1 MVMLGVVE
9 QINCLQRHR
18 NLVAKTTAVADADFK
33 FAEATVSIMACTGQ
47 QGILLVDEIVF
58 HIPEHHFFQP
68 VIIAKSGVGVRSRQH
83 TPRSRKT
90 LHSIGV
96 QNIL

>member
-9 QINCLQRHR
+9 QINCLQRYG
-18 NLVAKTTAVADADFK
+18 NLSSKTPTIAEADFQL
-33 FAEATVSIMACTGQ
+33 AEAVVPIVARTGQ

-58 HIPEHHFFQP
+58 QIPEHHFFQP

-83 TPRSRKT
+83 TPRSRKP